1 MKQHDKSRGHT
12 KPRKQSLRLPAETKR
27 AKSTRNQIIN

>member
-12 KPRKQSLRLPAETKR
+12 RPRKQSLRLPAETKK
-27 AKSTRNQIIN
+27 AKSSRNQVVS